1 MVAAG
6 FNPRV
11 GDATPVDARVETRGY
26 LETVRDRLT
35 TTAGA
40 LLLTLGLWYVLGGA
54 YTLAFG
60 TDWDV
65 SGVDLSQ
72 RWREQ
77 RYVLDGQNPMT
88 AAAAWFGGDDSRI
101 DPAIGVPGNGG
112 YPPWAYAAG
121 AIFMWGDDWDVTRR
135 LWAAVNLLSAGVI
148 GLWAWSELRPH
159 NSALLASGSALA
171 IGGGQTAVAYG
182 QWTMPVVAAAAGALW
197 LSRTP
202 TTRRGFAAGTL
213 LAVALTKVTLT
224 GPFAVPFLLRR
235 RWLTLAAMS
244 LYLAAATLLVCW
256 RVGTPPWTM
265 LAQMAGAGATY
276 AHRGYDAAG
285 LLMFLGVPSSAALKL
300 AAAAVLALAAAL
312 HWRGRHQPLLFHF
325 AVAAVAAR
333 LWTYHKGY
341 DNPVLIFLLIA
352 LLAGGTRATWA
363 AFWVV
368 GLSLWLPPA
377 VSSHAAVQVG
387 QVVVW
392 VAGLAALAL
401 SFRHTVKP

>member
-1 MVAAG
+1 M
-6 FNPRV
+6 
-11 GDATPVDARVETRGY
+11 
-26 LETVRDRLT
+26 RDRLT
-35 TTAGA
+35 IVAGA
-40 LLLTLGLWYVLGGA
+40 LLLALGMWHVLSGA

-77 RYVLDGQNPMT
+77 RYVLKGQNPMT
-88 AAAAWFGGDDSRI
+88 AAAAWFEGDDSLI

-112 YPPWAYAAG
+112 YPPWAYATG

-135 LWAAVNLLSAGVI
+135 LWAAVNLLSAAVI
-148 GLWAWSELRPH
+148 GLWAWSELRPRVR
-159 NSALLASGSALA
+159 SLLACGSALA

-197 LSRTP
+197 L
-202 TTRRGFAAGTL
+202 TRSQRKRRRFAAGVL
-213 LAVALTKVTLT
+213 LAVSLTKVTLT
-224 GPFAVPFLLRR
+224 GPFAVPFLLTR

-256 RVGTPPWTM
+256 HVGTAPWTM
-265 LAQMAGAGATY
+265 LAQMTDAGATY

-285 LLMFLGVPSSAALKL
+285 LLMVLGVPSSAALKL

-312 HWRGRHQPLLFHF
+312 HWRGRHRPLLFHF

-341 DNPVLIFLLIA
+341 DNPVLVFLLIA
-352 LLAGGTRATWA
+352 LLAANTRATWG

-368 GLSLWLPPA
+368 GISLWLPPFLTDG
-377 VSSHAAVQVG
+377 AAVQAG
-387 QVVVW
+387 QVVAW
-392 VAGLAALAL
+392 VVGLGVLAWASDSAATAAA
-401 SFRHTVKP
+401 SGVVPRVSA